1 MGKRWFCA
9 SLCCMLPY
17 LFLCWG
23 STFLRRCWCF
33 LLLWFLGHLV
43 KSVHRFLDWKFS

>member
-23 STFLRRCWCF
+23 STFLRRC
-33 LLLWFLGHLV
+33 
-43 KSVHRFLDWKFS
+43 